1 MLCMHLFH
9 KVFRLNAGAACR
21 ADVFSVLFPFKF
33 CSATAWKHLLELLR
47 QNNFEML
54 VGFINTTNGL

>member
-1 MLCMHLFH
+1 MQELLIELMF
-9 KVFRLNAGAACR
+9 
-21 ADVFSVLFPFKF
+21 FSVLFPFKF